1 MTQKKCKDTQTIEN
15 LLAIHAFMKK
25 YRDENKINPS
35 NFDLVTN
42 GLVSSKSVASK
53 CLDRMAELN
62 LIKRIRKV
70 ARGSTPLPISQ
81 AAKEV
86 QAAYARLQSEI

>member
-1 MTQKKCKDTQTIEN
+1 MAQKFKKTQTIEN
-15 LLAIHAFMKK
+15 LLAIHAYMTA
-25 YRDENKINPS
+25 YRKENGINPS
-35 NFDLVTN
+35 DSELVKI
-42 GLVSSKSVASK
+42 GLVSSTSVASK

-62 LIKRIRKV
+62 LIQRIRRV